1 MKIFKNK
8 VLVLLFA
15 LLPIIGIAQRG
26 TGGWCSNN
34 NYSRLFNPA
43 TIVEVKGT
51 IVSVEKIIPE
61 KGMSNGIHL
70 VLKTEAKENT
80 MVHLGP
86 EWYLNNK
93 DIQFS
98 AGDVIKVKGSK
109 VTYEN
114 KAAIIAMTVWKGDSH
129 LDLRND
135 KGYPKWN
142 GWKKGQKNKRTK

>member
-1 MKIFKNK
+1 MKSFKNK
-8 VLVLLFA
+8 VWVLLFA

-70 VLKTEAKENT
+70 VLKTEAKENMT
-80 MVHLGP
+80 VHLGP
-86 EWYLNNK
+86 EWYLNNQ
-93 DIQFS
+93 DIQFA

-114 KAAIIAMTVWKGDSH
+114 NAAIIAMTVWKGDSH

-142 GWKKGQKNKRTK
+142 GWKQAKKNKRNK